1 MLRALNA
8 LQGARYI
15 DIAEGRPSQEAFTY
29 GWFLH
34 RVGGLS

>member
-1 MLRALNA
+1 MLRALNS

-15 DIAEGRPSQEAFTY
+15 DIGESRPANEDFMF

-34 RVGGLS
+34 RVV